1 MSRQCEVCGA
11 GLQDWRLRGGGVLQR
26 CPDCRH
32 VQRDFTDCPAN
43 ARDAGYGG
51 DPGLDAVRLRL
62 TERRL
67 RALVPH
73 GRSVFEIGYGSG
85 ALLRRFLD
93 AGWAVGGVDAGQL
106 EVDVDPEV
114 RRRGALTSGQLE
126 DMVPAT
132 SAGADPDAAAAA
144 ESDGAD
150 PDAAKGGAAAD
161 GGQYDLVVG
170 VHVLEHLTDPEK
182 GLAAAY
188 RLLRP
193 GGTLALITP
202 TADSAGADWFG
213 AAWWLLEDPTHLRFF
228 SPDSA
233 TRSLRRAGFDGVRV
247 RRLAL
252 DNLSMEVASLRRRA
266 QPVHRPAGV
275 LPERGTVLSA
285 LVTAPITVTA
295 RLAHPRLRPSLE
307 LTAHR
312 PG

>member
-1 MSRQCEVCGA
+1 M
-11 GLQDWRLRGGGVLQR
+11 
-26 CPDCRH
+26 
-32 VQRDFTDCPAN
+32 
-43 ARDAGYGG
+43 
-51 DPGLDAVRLRL
+51 RLRL

-144 ESDGAD
+144 ESDGTDPAAAAAAESAGAD
-150 PDAAKGGAAAD
+150 PDAAEVGAAAD